1 MINQQYFNQV
11 KLLVKIL
18 PYIAKETCFA
28 LKGGTA
34 INLFYSNLPRLSVDI
49 DLTYV
54 YFDSRDVAY
63 AKINEALERIDNNL
77 QELGYKS
84 FIRGDKEKKII
95 CQDNNF
101 ATVKIEPNYTLRG
114 CIKEPNIISICD
126 SAEELFGYI
135 DFPVLS
141 KSEVYGGKICAAL
154 DRQHPRDLFD
164 IYQLIQ
170 NDAITEDIIK
180 GFVVM
185 LLSANRPLYE
195 IIAPNILDRE
205 SVFYSEFQGMTDTDF
220 TYEQHIETLK
230 YLIKMVQRYLRE
242 NYKNQLLD
250 FVALNADFASF
261 NIQNLEKFPAVKW
274 KLQNLKKLHEINP
287 DKFKQEYHS
296 LKKILD

>member
-18 PYIAKETCFA
+18 PYIAKEDCFA

-49 DLTYV
+49 DLTYIH
-54 YFDSRDVAY
+54 FDSRDIAY
-63 AKINEALERIDNNL
+63 TKINEALERINNNL
-77 QELGYKS
+77 QSLGYKS

-95 CQDNNF
+95 CQDKDF

-114 CIKEPNIISICD
+114 CIKEPKIISICE
-126 SAEELFGYI
+126 SAEEIFGYI

-170 NDAITEDIIK
+170 NGGISDEIIE

-195 IIAPNILDRE
+195 IITPNILDRE

-220 TYEQHIETLK
+220 TYKQHIETLK
-230 YLIKMVQRYLRE
+230 YLISFIQE
-242 NYKNQLLD
+242 NLKNKYKNQLLNFVSLNFD
-250 FVALNADFASF
+250 FNSL
-261 NIQNLEKFPAVKW
+261 NIQNVENLPAIKW
-274 KLQNLKKLHEINP
+274 KIQNLKKLANINSE
-287 DKFKQEYHS
+287 KFKDEYMK
-296 LKKILD
+296 LQQILD